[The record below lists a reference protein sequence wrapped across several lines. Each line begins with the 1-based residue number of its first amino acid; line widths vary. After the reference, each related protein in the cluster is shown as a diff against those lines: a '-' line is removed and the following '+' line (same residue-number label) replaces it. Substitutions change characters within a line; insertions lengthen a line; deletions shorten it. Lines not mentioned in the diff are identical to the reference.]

1 MKYLICLMLL
11 LISTVAYA
19 TTVELQWDANPPAN
33 KVQGYAIF
41 DKANEGAPLW
51 SGNALTCIVTVPDD
65 RTTTMFARAWN
76 WSNIDPDTRV
86 VQWSGN
92 SNEVTYTPVIAP
104 PEPPKNLTIIQRI
117 VLWLKDR
124 FPNWSWRS

>member
-1 MKYLICLMLL
+1 MKIYILALTILL
-11 LISTVAYA
+11 FSALAHSA
-19 TTVELQWDANPPAN
+19 TVELQWDANPPAD

-41 DKANEGAPLW
+41 DKANEGAPIW
-51 SGNALTCIVTVPDD
+51 SGNALTCIVTVPDNVA
-65 RTTTMFARAWN
+65 TTMFARAWN
-76 WSNIDPDTRV
+76 YSLDQT

-104 PEPPKNLTIIQRI
+104 PAPPQNLTVIQRI

-124 FPNWSWRS
+124 FPNWHWRS

>member
-51 SGNALTCIVTVPDD
+51 SGNALTCIVTVPDNVA
-65 RTTTMFARAWN
+65 TTMFARAWN
-76 WSNIDPDTRV
+76 YSLDQT

-104 PEPPKNLTIIQRI
+104 PAPPQNLTIIQRI
-117 VLWLKDR
+117 VLWLKER
-124 FPNWSWRS
+124 FPNWHWRS